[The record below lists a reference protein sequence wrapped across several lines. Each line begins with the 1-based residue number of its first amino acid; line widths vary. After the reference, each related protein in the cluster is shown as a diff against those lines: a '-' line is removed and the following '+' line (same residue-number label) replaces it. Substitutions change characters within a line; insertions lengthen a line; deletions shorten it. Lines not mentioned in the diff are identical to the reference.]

1 MDYSQI
7 ESMAR
12 GGIAFFADP
21 NRPMSL
27 IKQGEYGFD
36 ENGFEIQP
44 MEQIIP
50 ISGATRRPKAKEVD
64 GDTIRAS
71 DILGIFNNDHE
82 IDQGDF
88 IEIDGVRFVVV
99 DARPVQSSL
108 VPVAYRPVL
117 RRVAVNG

>member
-7 ESMAR
+7 EGMAR
-12 GGIAFFADP
+12 GGIAFFADSS
-21 NRPMSL
+21 REMKL
-27 IKQGEYGFD
+27 IKIGESGFD
-36 ENGFEIQP
+36 SNGYEIP
-44 MEQIIP
+44 AKETAYAIL
-50 ISGATRRPKAKEVD
+50 GATRRPKAKEVD

-71 DILGIFNNDHE
+71 DILGIFNNDYE
-82 IDQGDF
+82 IAQGDF
-88 IEIDGVRFVVV
+88 VEIDGVRYVVT